1 MYIEYKGEGIVGP
14 ARIGRVTYS
23 KTGSSIHYGGRTFE
37 TLRGYGFK
45 ANFFDVET
53 REHYWISGCKKDG
66 RDALYSTRV
75 EIDDDVRAE
84 YWTTI
89 RKQPESQGRFI
100 AQANTP
106 ASSLQPSRA
115 EQSLAA
121 DGAIACF
128 SSNLFPSA

>member
-1 MYIEYKGEGIVGP
+1 MYIGIQGRRDCWP
-14 ARIGRVTYS
+14 AKIGRVTYS
-23 KTGSSIHYGGRTFE
+23 KTGSSIHYGNRTFE

-89 RKQPESQGRFI
+89 RKRPELK
-100 AQANTP
+100 AT
-106 ASSLQPSRA
+106 ASFHCP
-115 EQSLAA
+115 
-121 DGAIACF
+121 GKY
-128 SSNLFPSA
+128 SN